1 MRSSPW
7 RKTTNRTIWSKIQDA
22 HHHQLFLEFTEAEMA
37 ATGPIY
43 SPHLAVASLIH
54 HCKMSCGGQPWAYLE
69 PSTRASTS
77 HTPVITRL
85 PPSPAATV
93 PIMVDTRMDSHF
105 SLARRIEQSQFS
117 AASSATSDRR
127 IPSGFENYAE
137 KVHKDAVC
145 MRGCGAHWP
154 VCAHRHTHECTLM
167 R

>member
-1 MRSSPW
+1 MAKDNQPYNLVEDSRCTSSSALLGVHRS
-7 RKTTNRTIWSKIQDA
+7 RNGGHRTN
-22 HHHQLFLEFTEAEMA
+22 F
-37 ATGPIY
+37 

-137 KVHKDAVC
+137 KVCNDAMCVH
-145 MRGCGAHWP
+145 GWGARRP
-154 VCAHRHTHECTLM
+154 VCAHMQTLEWTLM